1 MPYPSSKTRSYLI
14 DDDDAVI
21 IMESGHEKLRYL
33 IGSALVITNRD
44 IEYLDVGT
52 LAVKKASEML
62 GVDFTTRLEY

>member
-1 MPYPSSKTRSYLI
+1 
-14 DDDDAVI
+14 
-21 IMESGHEKLRYL
+21 MESGHEKLRYL